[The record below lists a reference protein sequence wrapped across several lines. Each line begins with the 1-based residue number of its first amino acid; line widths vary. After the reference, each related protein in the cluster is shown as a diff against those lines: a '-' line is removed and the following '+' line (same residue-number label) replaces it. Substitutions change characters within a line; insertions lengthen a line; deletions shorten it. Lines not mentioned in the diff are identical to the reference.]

1 MQAFEFW
8 MRRQGRYS
16 SRCLETD
23 LPLNGSSAG
32 SMERVLYFRAIY
44 SCGQAVMTDSA
55 SALQTVLDAAA
66 ALASSGFA
74 SMGEVLHE

>member
-1 MQAFEFW
+1 
-8 MRRQGRYS
+8 
-16 SRCLETD
+16 
-23 LPLNGSSAG
+23 
-32 SMERVLYFRAIY
+32 MERVLYFRAIH